1 MYFECDEDQRRRF
14 LPDLIAGRKIAC
26 TGSTEPDT
34 GSDPRG
40 VKTRVSRDGDELV
53 LNGRKMWITN
63 VSACD
68 LILVTC
74 LDCREGES
82 AGKVVKVIVEREH
95 SPFEANEIDTIGL
108 RQGMLGEAVRSEEHT

>member
-40 VKTRVSRDGDELV
+40 VKTRVSQDGDELV
-53 LNGRKMWITN
+53 LNGRKMW
-63 VSACD
+63 
-68 LILVTC
+68 
-74 LDCREGES
+74 
-82 AGKVVKVIVEREH
+82 
-95 SPFEANEIDTIGL
+95 
-108 RQGMLGEAVRSEEHT
+108 RSEEHTSELQSLMRISYAVFCLQIKKHKRNINETITNITN